1 MVFSSVVSARDFVVR
16 EFRDHGRVEIRSAVD
31 PVSLQADPARKAGF
45 KAALGA
51 AVRETTT
58 GVFTH
63 DVEVT
68 LVWLIEES
76 RRHQTHLVADLDNV
90 MKPILDAV
98 TGAEGIMIDDN
109 QIQSIDAS
117 WVTPAGQTGFDLKFT
132 ALTSDDYV
140 SREGLSFVEFSTD
153 RCYLL
158 PQMERPAQVA
168 LADGYRRAWAAYRHM
183 LASGIAESA
192 ARSVLPT
199 GRPFPRAR
207 LGRFKVIHHADLHGD
222 TENQNSGGHAPPGLD

>member
-1 MVFSSVVSARDFVVR
+1 MAERDFVVR
-16 EFRDHGRVEIRSAVD
+16 EFRDYGRVEIRSAVD

-51 AVRETTT
+51 AVRRATS

-76 RRHQTHLVADLDNV
+76 RRYRTHLVADLDNV

-117 WVTPAGQTGFDLKFT
+117 WMTPAGQTGFELKFT
-132 ALTSDDYV
+132 ALTRDDYV
-140 SREGLSFVEFSTD
+140 SREGLSFVEFGTD

-158 PQMERPAQVA
+158 PRMEKSAQVA
-168 LADGYRRAWAAYRHM
+168 LVDGYRQALAAYQRM
-183 LASGIAESA
+183 LAAGIAESV
-192 ARSVLPT
+192 ARSVLPM

-207 LGRFKVIHHADLHGD
+207 LGEFTVIHHADLQGN
-222 TENQNSGGHAPPGLD
+222 TENQNPAGHAPGQN

>member
-1 MVFSSVVSARDFVVR
+1 MTERDFVVR
-16 EFRDHGRVEIRSAVD
+16 EFRDYGRVEIRSAVD

-51 AVRETTT
+51 AVQRATT

-63 DVEVT
+63 DVEVN

-76 RRHQTHLVADLDNV
+76 RRYQTHLVADLDNV

-98 TGAEGIMIDDN
+98 TGADGIMIDDN

-117 WVTPAGQTGFDLKFT
+117 WMTPAGQTGFELKFT
-132 ALTSDDYV
+132 ALMRDDYV
-140 SREGLSFVEFSTD
+140 SREGLSFVEFSAD

-158 PQMERPAQVA
+158 PRMDRSAQVA
-168 LADGYRRAWAAYRHM
+168 LVSRYRQALEGYRRM
-183 LASGIAESA
+183 LDAGIAEGV
-192 ARSVLPT
+192 ARNVLPLV
-199 GRPFPRAR
+199 RPFPRAR
-207 LGRFKVIHHADLHGD
+207 LGRFKVLPHADF
-222 TENQNSGGHAPPGLD
+222 